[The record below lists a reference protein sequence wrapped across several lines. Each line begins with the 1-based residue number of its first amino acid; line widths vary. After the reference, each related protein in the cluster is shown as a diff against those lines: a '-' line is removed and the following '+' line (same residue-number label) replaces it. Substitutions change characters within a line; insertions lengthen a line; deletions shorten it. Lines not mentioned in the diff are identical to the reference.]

1 LIDDVTMLAAPDAA
15 RGGVFMVTRTGT
27 GSLPVKA
34 DNDLLKH
41 AVLNIVLNG
50 VQSMED
56 GGGELEI
63 TTRHDESSATI
74 AVRDQGKG
82 IPPEIQDKV
91 FNLFFTTKKGG
102 SGIGLAMSYRVMQLH
117 GGSLSFESE
126 IGKGTVFR
134 LTLPLARQLIAEAKE
149 VLTTT
154 R

>member
-1 LIDDVTMLAAPDAA
+1 
-15 RGGVFMVTRTGT
+15 
-27 GSLPVKA
+27 VKA

-154 R
+154 T

>member
-1 LIDDVTMLAAPDAA
+1 
-15 RGGVFMVTRTGT
+15 
-27 GSLPVKA
+27 
-34 DNDLLKH
+34 
-41 AVLNIVLNG
+41 
-50 VQSMED
+50 MED